1 MLGLDDTEMLVV
13 QIGLGALI
21 ASGIM
26 TCMWLIQLRTRNAGI
41 VDVAWS
47 GAIGLVGAG
56 WALSASGD
64 GMRRV
69 LAATLI
75 AAWSLRLTVYLFF
88 RVVGHPEE
96 GRYATLRRTWGEA
109 ANAKLFGF
117 FQMQALTVLL
127 FAMPVGIVANNPQA
141 LLGAADILGLLVW
154 SIGVGGVALADWQ
167 LARFKRRPNSRGRT
181 CREGLWRYSR
191 HPNYFF
197 EWVHWWSYVLL
208 ALGGPWWWLAAV
220 TPLVL
225 LYFLLYVTGIPP
237 TEAQAVASRGE
248 EYRDYQRTT
257 SVFFPWFPKA
267 QGGRNL

>member
-1 MLGLDDTEMLVV
+1 MLELSGTTLLAA

-21 ASGIM
+21 AAGVM

-41 VDVAWS
+41 VDVAWG
-47 GAIGLVGAG
+47 GAIGLVGTS
-56 WALSASGD
+56 WALTATGD
-64 GMRRV
+64 PTRRI

-75 AAWSLRLTVYLFF
+75 AVWALRLTAYLYL

-96 GRYATLRRTWGEA
+96 GRYATLRQTWGDA
-109 ANAKLFGF
+109 ANVRLFGF

-127 FAMPVGIVANNPQA
+127 FAMPVLLVASNPARLWQITD
-141 LLGAADILGLLVW
+141 LFGLLLW
-154 SIGVGGVALADWQ
+154 GIGVGGVALSDWQ
-167 LARFKRRPNSRGRT
+167 LARFKQRPDSHGRT

-237 TEAQAVASRGE
+237 TEAQAVMSRGE
-248 EYRDYQRTT
+248 EYRQYQKTT
-257 SVFFPWFPKA
+257 SAFFPWLPKA
-267 QGGRNL
+267 